1 MRLMRTMEA
10 RGADGKINTPAKD
23 VLFGL
28 PSAGRERA
36 QALRQRGNDAFA
48 KCCYISAEEACSDAL
63 EAAPATAELLANRAS
78 PSSGAVRTP
87 RNTILY
93 ICARFIYTSANSF

>member
-1 MRLMRTMEA
+1 MRLMRMMEA
-10 RGADGKINTPAKD
+10 RGANGKINTPAKD

-36 QALRQRGNDAFA
+36 QALRQRGNDASA
-48 KCCYISAEEACSDAL
+48 KCCYIDDEEACSDAL

-78 PSSGAVRTP
+78 PSSGAVQPCTHAKK
-87 RNTILY
+87 Y
-93 ICARFIYTSANSF
+93 HFI